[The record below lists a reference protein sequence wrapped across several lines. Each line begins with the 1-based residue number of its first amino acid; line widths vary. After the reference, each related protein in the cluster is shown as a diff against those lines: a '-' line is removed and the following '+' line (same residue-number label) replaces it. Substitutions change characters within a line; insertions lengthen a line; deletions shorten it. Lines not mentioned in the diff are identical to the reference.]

1 MPAEEVQSSDPR
13 PSKLRFQLYVDPLF
27 GSERF
32 IEFPAEWVAEVEER
46 TYRVTP
52 WRKYPVTFV
61 KFKNGRHYLLMGH
74 HAEEIR
80 AAQAMVE
87 ADEGVPKS

>member
-1 MPAEEVQSSDPR
+1 MQPEQAQSPNPGSR
-13 PSKLRFQLYVDPLF
+13 KLRIQLYADPLF
-27 GSERF
+27 GSERY
-32 IEFPAEWVAEVEER
+32 IEFLPDWVAEVEDR

-52 WRKYPVTFV
+52 WRKYPVTFI

-80 AAQAMVE
+80 AAQGTANNAGE
-87 ADEGVPKS
+87 ES